1 MTDHRAAGSGGPAPV
16 NEWIARW
23 DERYAR
29 GEELH
34 RFEPSPLLVE
44 AVTGVAPGRALDLA
58 CGAGRNALFLAD
70 RGWRVEAVDGSAVAL
85 GLLSEKVRERGLQTR
100 VRALAADLESRPRD
114 FELAPAAYDLIC
126 DFYFLDRA
134 LLEDVRV
141 AVRPGG
147 LLVASIHLADPV
159 APREGNVDFLVRPGE
174 LRETVRC
181 WGWEILRYAEG
192 PTREE
197 GHRHPSAELV
207 ARRPQVM

>member
-1 MTDHRAAGSGGPAPV
+1 MTHDRAAGSAGPRPA

-34 RFEPSPLLVE
+34 RFEPSRLLVE
-44 AVTGVAPGRALDLA
+44 TAADVAPGRALDLA
-58 CGAGRNALFLAD
+58 CGAGRNALFLAE

-100 VRALAADLESRPRD
+100 VRALAADLESRPRG

-126 DFYFLDRA
+126 DFYFLDRT
-134 LLEDVRV
+134 LLEDVRE

-147 LLVASIHLADPV
+147 LLVASIHLADP
-159 APREGNVDFLVRPGE
+159 AQPMEGNADFLLRPGE
-174 LRETVRC
+174 LRKIVTA
-181 WGWEILRYAEG
+181 WGWEIVHYREG
-192 PTREE
+192 PTRED

-207 ARRPQVM
+207 AQRPG